1 MPPVEAHEA
10 QPLGVEVELDFA
22 YWAITVLG
30 DDEVGDVLELGV
42 IWLVVAWPVNKGD
55 DVGVL
60 LNRARFTQVGQLWHW
75 RGARL
80 HRAAQLT

>member
-22 YWAITVLG
+22 HWAVAVLS
-30 DDEVGDVLELGV
+30 DDEIGDILELRIV
-42 IWLVVAWPVNKGD
+42 WLVVARPVDEGD
-55 DVGVL
+55 NIGVL